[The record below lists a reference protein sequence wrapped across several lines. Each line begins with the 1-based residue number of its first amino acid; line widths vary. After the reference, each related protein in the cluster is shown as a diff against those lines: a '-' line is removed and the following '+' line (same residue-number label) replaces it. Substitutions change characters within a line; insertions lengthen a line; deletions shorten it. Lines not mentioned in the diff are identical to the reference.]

1 MYKRENPRCKECGSN
16 THWTYQHWGRRT
28 SSKKYALKR
37 KIKPLSATLASKRYS
52 VSSAKKSEQSKRKK
66 LIKELDKYTSLLCR
80 WRYANSEGLVR
91 CFTCGRIMPVWDC
104 QCGHYISRRYQ
115 ATRWNQNNVRPQGR
129 CCNIYK
135 GGNYEVYEPKIKI
148 SCLQCIQCLQ
158 SLQCKHNIFPVMLF
172 RVVCVYVWAC
182 LCLCVGYN
190 RVKST
195 LLYILYISKDEL
207 RLKVG
212 LVFFLPDLNN

>member
-135 GGNYEVYEPKIKI
+135 GGNYEVYEPKIKAELGVDNVQKLWDKAYSQRKI
-148 SCLQCIQCLQ
+148 PTYELEE
-158 SLQCKHNIFPVMLF
+158 MLIKVKQDYKNLIEA
-172 RVVCVYVWAC
+172 RKAKGWVC
-182 LCLCVGYN
+182 
-190 RVKST
+190 
-195 LLYILYISKDEL
+195 
-207 RLKVG
+207 
-212 LVFFLPDLNN
+212 